1 MPHVDVDGLFD
12 ELLQKLQ
19 AAGGCD
25 VDALDT
31 LRTFLQ
37 QLDRLVSEAD
47 EDDLDTFL
55 EDSEDELSLALNDAE
70 WRADSIG
77 ESATHCGD
85 LLDLVYR
92 HLVRFNE
99 NIEVILAT
107 NPYISPALIDK
118 LAQSQ
123 YAWEE
128 DGTTQALARNTS
140 NEQVL
145 AQLSTSDDNSTRY
158 DVASNPHTPAEVLAR
173 LAQDVDI
180 SNSRWFI
187 GRGLDSFIQV
197 AVVNNPATPTETL
210 AQIASGAYSFSLIDF
225 ETKHGWQ
232 LLSEQ
237 DLVDLQTSIA
247 TAAKA
252 RLSSQS

>member
-1 MPHVDVDGLFD
+1 MPHMDVDGLFD
-12 ELLQKLQ
+12 ELLEKLR

-25 VDALDT
+25 VDALDA

-37 QLDRLVSEAD
+37 QLDGLVSDDD
-47 EDDLDTFL
+47 EDDLDAFL
-55 EDSEDELSLALNDAE
+55 EDCEDELSLALNDAE

-77 ESATHCGD
+77 ESATRCGD
-85 LLDLVYR
+85 LLDLVYQ

-118 LAQSQ
+118 LSQSQ

-145 AQLSTSDDNSTRY
+145 AQLSTCDDSSTRY

-180 SNSRWFI
+180 SNSLWFI

-210 AQIASGAYSFSLIDF
+210 AEIASGAFSFSLIDF

-237 DLVDLQTSIA
+237 DLVDLQTSLA
-247 TAAKA
+247 TVAQA